1 MEAVVLAGLIVLL
14 VSVLLLIR
22 DNRRRKTRRST
33 LRRARRIDRAAATDG
48 VRFPKGERRR
58 GERRKINI
66 PVAVE
71 RRVAERRGNPRYR
84 AG

>member
-1 MEAVVLAGLIVLL
+1 MEAVALAGLIVLL
-14 VSVLLLIR
+14 VCAFLLIQ
-22 DNRRRKTRRST
+22 DNRRRKSRRPV
-33 LRRARRIDRAAATDG
+33 RQPARPIDRAANG
-48 VRFPKGERRR
+48 VSYPGGERRR
-58 GERRKINI
+58 GERRKINV

>member
-22 DNRRRKTRRST
+22 DNRRRKTRRSK
-33 LRRARRIDRAAATDG
+33 LRRARQIDRAAAIDG
-48 VRFPKGERRR
+48 VHVQQGERRR
-58 GERRKINI
+58 GERRKIKI

-84 AG
+84 G